1 MKSISSKTP
10 GKSGKF
16 EGVVIGD
23 EHTGSEKTEFI
34 CSWCNQSL
42 VRLSDKNNQSESWF
56 CRNCSIEFDS
66 DDEKI
71 RHKQRL
77 SIPHQDS
84 EPAVSTTPGIPDIS
98 IRHEPELR
106 GGFAQLAK
114 KGTIRFT
121 DYHTT
126 EKE

>member
-1 MKSISSKTP
+1 MKSISNKPP
-10 GKSGKF
+10 GKSSKF

-23 EHTGSEKTEFI
+23 DHREQEKTEFI
-34 CSWCNQSL
+34 CSWCNRSL

-56 CRNCSIEFDS
+56 CRNCSIEFDA

-71 RHKQRL
+71 SHKQKL
-77 SIPHQDS
+77 SIPYNES
-84 EPAVSTTPGIPDIS
+84 EPAVASIGAVPDVS
-98 IRHEPELR
+98 IHHEPTLK

-121 DYHTT
+121 SYQ
-126 EKE
+126 ES

>member
-1 MKSISSKTP
+1 MKSIGNKTP

-23 EHTGSEKTEFI
+23 EHTGPEKVEYV
-34 CSWCNQSL
+34 CSWCDRSL
-42 VRLSDKNNQSESWF
+42 VRLSDRNNQSESWF

-77 SIPHQDS
+77 SIPYEDS
-84 EPAVSTTPGIPDIS
+84 EPAVTSMGYDIVMQRYIKPYLS
-98 IRHEPELR
+98 AGNLLSSKRK
-106 GGFAQLAK
+106 AQF
-114 KGTIRFT
+114 IS
-121 DYHTT
+121 
-126 EKE
+126 